1 MLGHPVALASP
12 LLWESPWGV
21 ADADSTFL
29 LLFPWVPLLCFRGP
43 QMFPLRVV
51 SWESQGGVSEALQDT
66 CCQMGGR
73 WRGEVEPSSRMVE
86 PFVVLGSALQRL

>member
-21 ADADSTFL
+21 ADADSTSL

-43 QMFPLRVV
+43 QMFPLAWSLGRVREE
-51 SWESQGGVSEALQDT
+51 SRRLCRIPAAKWEADGGV
-66 CCQMGGR
+66 R
-73 WRGEVEPSSRMVE
+73 WSPPAEW
-86 PFVVLGSALQRL
+86 